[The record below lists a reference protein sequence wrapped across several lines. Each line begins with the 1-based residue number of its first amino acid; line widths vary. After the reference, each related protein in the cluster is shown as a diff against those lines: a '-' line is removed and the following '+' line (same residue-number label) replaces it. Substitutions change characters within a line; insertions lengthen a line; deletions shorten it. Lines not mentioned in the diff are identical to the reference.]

1 NFKYT
6 LYELSGIYV
15 QIYQISMKKIVY
27 RKIAKDCTKFFLTTI
42 FTISLI
48 IWVLQAVNYLDF
60 VIEDGHGFIVYF
72 KYTLLSFPKI
82 LSRIFPF
89 AIFLSFAY
97 IFLKYENKNE
107 LVIFWNFGIKKIN
120 FINFFIKLS
129 FFFVLLSLLLNAVIV
144 PLAQDKARS
153 FIRSSDL
160 DFFESIL
167 KPKKFIDIIKNLT
180 IYFDE
185 KGVEGELKNIFLND
199 KSSET
204 ESQTTFAKTGI
215 LKERGNTRLLILYDG
230 RTINYINGNIS
241 EFKFSKTDF
250 NISKYTSNTTTHQ
263 KTQEN
268 STLELMMCS
277 LVLNNLKKEFKF
289 TEIKV
294 INNCLY
300 ENLKNIYEELYS
312 RLLKPFY
319 VTFLITI
326 TLLFILKSKD
336 HPSFNSN
343 KLKIYIFGFLF
354 MIFVEST
361 SNFVTTNLLQNLF
374 LLILPFLFMLIIYI
388 YFLVTLRVKSK

>member
-1 NFKYT
+1 
-6 LYELSGIYV
+6 
-15 QIYQISMKKIVY
+15 MKKIVY

-120 FINFFIKLS
+120 FINFFVKLS

-144 PLAQDKARS
+144 PLSQDKARS

-185 KGVEGELKNIFLND
+185 KGEDGELKNIFLND

-268 STLELMMCS
+268 STLELIMCS
-277 LVLNNLKKEFKF
+277 LVLNNLEEKFKF

-326 TLLFILKSKD
+326 TLLLILKSKD

-361 SNFVTTNLLQNLF
+361 SYFVTTNLLQNLF
-374 LLILPFLFMLIIYI
+374 LLLLPFLFILIIYI
-388 YFLVTLRVKSK
+388 YFLGTLRVKSK

>member
-1 NFKYT
+1 M
-6 LYELSGIYV
+6 SGIYV

-120 FINFFIKLS
+120 FINFFVKLS

-185 KGVEGELKNIFLND
+185 KGEDGELKNIFLND

-268 STLELMMCS
+268 STLELIMCS
-277 LVLNNLKKEFKF
+277 LVLNNLEEKFKF

-319 VTFLITI
+319 ITFLITI

-343 KLKIYIFGFLF
+343 KFKIYIFGFLF

-361 SNFVTTNLLQNLF
+361 SNFVSINLLQNLF
-374 LLILPFLFMLIIYI
+374 LLILPFLCILIIYI

>member
-1 NFKYT
+1 MNA
-6 LYELSGIYV
+6 IYV

-120 FINFFIKLS
+120 FINFFVKLS

-144 PLAQDKARS
+144 PLSQDKARS

-185 KGVEGELKNIFLND
+185 KGEEGELKNIFLND

-215 LKERGNTRLLILYDG
+215 LKERGNTRLLILYNG

-250 NISKYTSNTTTHQ
+250 NISKYNSNTTTHQ

-268 STLELMMCS
+268 STLELIMCS
-277 LVLNNLKKEFKF
+277 LVLNNLEKKFKS
-289 TEIKV
+289 TEVKV

-312 RLLKPFY
+312 RILKPFY

-343 KLKIYIFGFLF
+343 KLKIYIFGFFF

-374 LLILPFLFMLIIYI
+374 LLILPFLFILIIYI
-388 YFLVTLRVKSK
+388 YFLGTLRVKNK

>member
-1 NFKYT
+1 M
-6 LYELSGIYV
+6 SGIYV

-97 IFLKYENKNE
+97 ILLKYENKNE

-120 FINFFIKLS
+120 FINFFVKLS

-144 PLAQDKARS
+144 PLSQDKARS

-185 KGVEGELKNIFLND
+185 KGEDGVLKNIFLND

-268 STLELMMCS
+268 STLELIMCS
-277 LVLNNLKKEFKF
+277 LVLNNLENEFKF

-319 VTFLITI
+319 LTFLITI

-374 LLILPFLFMLIIYI
+374 LLLLPFLFILIIYI
-388 YFLVTLRVKSK
+388 YFLGTLRVKNR

>member
-1 NFKYT
+1 M
-6 LYELSGIYV
+6 SGIYV

-144 PLAQDKARS
+144 PLSQDKARS

-185 KGVEGELKNIFLND
+185 KGEDGVLKNIFLND

-204 ESQTTFAKTGI
+204 KSQTTFANTGI
-215 LKERGNTRLLILYDG
+215 LKKLGNTRLLILYDG
-230 RTINYINGNIS
+230 IRINYINGNIS

-268 STLELMMCS
+268 STLELITCS
-277 LVLNNLKKEFKF
+277 LVLNNLAKKLKF

-319 VTFLITI
+319 ITFLITI

-374 LLILPFLFMLIIYI
+374 LLILPFLFILIIYI
-388 YFLVTLRVKSK
+388 YFLGTLRVKHK

>member
-1 NFKYT
+1 
-6 LYELSGIYV
+6 
-15 QIYQISMKKIVY
+15 MKKIVY

-97 IFLKYENKNE
+97 IILKYENKNE

-120 FINFFIKLS
+120 FINFFVKLS

-144 PLAQDKARS
+144 PLSQDKARS

-185 KGVEGELKNIFLND
+185 KGEEGELKNIFLND

-215 LKERGNTRLLILYDG
+215 LKERGNTKLLILYDG

-250 NISKYTSNTTTHQ
+250 NISRYTSNTTTHQ

-268 STLELMMCS
+268 STLELIMCS
-277 LVLNNLKKEFKF
+277 LVLNNLEKKFKS
-289 TEIKV
+289 TEIKL

-319 VTFLITI
+319 ITFLITI

-343 KLKIYIFGFLF
+343 KLKIYIFSFLF

-361 SNFVTTNLLQNLF
+361 SSFVSINLLQNLF
-374 LLILPFLFMLIIYI
+374 LLILPFLFILIIYI

>member
-1 NFKYT
+1 M
-6 LYELSGIYV
+6 SGIYV

-144 PLAQDKARS
+144 PLSQDKARS

-185 KGVEGELKNIFLND
+185 KGEEGELKNIFLND

-268 STLELMMCS
+268 STLELIMCS
-277 LVLNNLKKEFKF
+277 LVLNNLEKEFKF

-319 VTFLITI
+319 ITFLITI

-374 LLILPFLFMLIIYI
+374 LLILPFLFILIIYI
-388 YFLVTLRVKSK
+388 YFLGALRVKHK

>member
-1 NFKYT
+1 
-6 LYELSGIYV
+6 
-15 QIYQISMKKIVY
+15 MKKIVY
-27 RKIAKDCTKFFLTTI
+27 RKIAEDCTKFFLTTI
-42 FTISLI
+42 LTISLI

-60 VIEDGHGFIVYF
+60 VIEDGHGFLVYF

-89 AIFLSFAY
+89 AIFLSFSY
-97 IFLKYENKNE
+97 IFLKYESKNE
-107 LVIFWNFGIKKIN
+107 LVIFWNFGIKKID
-120 FINFFIKLS
+120 FINFFVKLS

-185 KGVEGELKNIFLND
+185 RGEKGELINIFLND
-199 KSSET
+199 KSGVNV
-204 ESQTTFAKTGI
+204 SQTTFAKTGI
-215 LKERGNTRLLILYDG
+215 LKDRGNTRLLVLYNG
-230 RTINYINGNIS
+230 KTINNVNGKIS

-250 NISKYTSNTTTHQ
+250 NISKYASNTTTHQ

-268 STLELMMCS
+268 STAELIKCTI
-277 LVLNNLKKEFKF
+277 VLNNLKKKYKPKK
-289 TEIKV
+289 IKV
-294 INNCLY
+294 INNCLLA
-300 ENLKNIYEELYS
+300 NLENIYEELYS

-326 TLLFILKSKD
+326 SLLFILKSKD

-343 KLKIYIFGFLF
+343 KLKIYTFGFLF
-354 MIFVEST
+354 MIFLEST
-361 SNFVTTNLLQNLF
+361 SNFITINLLQNLF
-374 LLILPFLFMLIIYI
+374 LLILPFFFILIIYI
-388 YFLVTLRVKSK
+388 YFLGALRVNKQ